1 MGELALDNTM
11 SSTVIDITTGG
22 ILGIVSSP
30 TFNAEKLSQKIS
42 QDEWSA
48 VIKDPRNPM
57 FNRAYQ
63 AQYAPGSTFKI
74 IVAMAA
80 LERGFDPSKT
90 FHCSGSHKVGS
101 HTF

>member
-11 SSTVIDITTGG
+11 SSTALDITTGG

-42 QDEWSA
+42 QEEWSA
-48 VIKDPRNPM
+48 IIKDPRNPM

-74 IVAMAA
+74 IWRWKRSNQDIFTEKQHSITACYHLRKIM
-80 LERGFDPSKT
+80 T
-90 FHCSGSHKVGS
+90 
-101 HTF
+101 